1 MQQIKEGR
9 KETKR
14 EGRRKKLKIV
24 EDIAKYYL
32 SSLKMMVLF
41 LGFFFNATYFLDFVL
56 FH

>member
-41 LGFFFNATYFLDFVL
+41 LGFFLNATYFLDFVL

>member
-41 LGFFFNATYFLDFVL
+41 LGFFLMPLIF
-56 FH
+56 